1 MDRLVW
7 RDLALFEVVA
17 RHQSFTA
24 AAAELAMSQS
34 TLSYTIGQLEK
45 RLGLPLLARTTRSV
59 APTEAGRRL
68 MQALVPALNDLT
80 EELDKLRAMGT
91 DISGRLRLTMI
102 PVAYETLVR
111 PMLPDF
117 LNRYPNISFE
127 ISTNEGLNDI
137 VADGFD
143 GGIRF
148 GALIEKD
155 MVAIPLTTSSAVT
168 IVGAPDYFERLG
180 HKPDSPEDLRE
191 HRCIFY
197 RFVGSKRLS
206 PWPLRKGQRS
216 VDFSADGPLVLNDG
230 AAIRAAALDGLGLA
244 YLFKS
249 QVAGDLTQGRL
260 VEVLSDWVPATS
272 GFSLYY
278 PDRRRVS
285 PAFRAFIDD
294 ICMTVAGGT

>member
-1 MDRLVW
+1 MNRLVW

-24 AAAELAMSQS
+24 AAAELGMSQS

-45 RLGLPLLARTTRSV
+45 RLGLTLLARTTRSV

-68 MQALVPALNDLT
+68 MQTLVPALNDLT
-80 EELDKLRAMGT
+80 EELDKLRAMST
-91 DISGRLRLTMI
+91 DISGTLKLTMI

-111 PMLPDF
+111 PMLLDF
-117 LNRYPNISFE
+117 LTRHPNISFE
-127 ISTNEGLNDI
+127 VSTNEGLNNI

-155 MVAIPLTTSSAVT
+155 MVAIPLTTSSSVS
-168 IVGAPDYFERLG
+168 IVGAPGYFERHG
-180 HKPDSPEDLRE
+180 SKPRTPEDLRE

-206 PWPLRKGQRS
+206 PWPLRNGERS
-216 VDFSADGPLVLNDG
+216 VDFSANGPLVLNDG
-230 AAIRAAALDGLGLA
+230 AAIRTAALDGHGLA
-244 YLFKS
+244 YLFRS
-249 QVAGDLTQGRL
+249 QISKDITESRL
-260 VEVLSDWVPATS
+260 LEVMTDWVPDTS

-278 PDRRRVS
+278 PNRLRVS

-294 ICMTVAGGT
+294 ICIYAKK

>member
-1 MDRLVW
+1 MDRLIW

-45 RLGLPLLARTTRSV
+45 RLGLALLARTTRSV

-68 MQALVPALNDLT
+68 MQSLVPALNDLT
-80 EELDKLRAMGT
+80 DELDKLRAMGT
-91 DISGRLRLTMI
+91 DISGTVRLTMI

-111 PMLPDF
+111 PMLLDF
-117 LNRYPNISFE
+117 LTRHANISFE
-127 ISTNEGLNDI
+127 VSTNEGLNDI

-148 GALIEKD
+148 GAIIEKD
-155 MVAIPLTTSSAVT
+155 MVAIPLTASSSVT
-168 IVGAPDYFERLG
+168 IVGAPGYFERHG
-180 HKPDSPEDLRE
+180 SKPRTPEELSE

-206 PWPLRKGQRS
+206 PWPLRKGERS
-216 VDFSADGPLVLNDG
+216 VDFSANGPLVLNDG
-230 AAIRAAALDGLGLA
+230 AAIRTAALDGLGLA
-244 YLFKS
+244 YLFRS
-249 QVAGDLTQGRL
+249 QVSSDLAQGAL
-260 VEVLSDWVPATS
+260 IEVLSDWVPDTS

-278 PDRRRVS
+278 PNRRRVS
-285 PAFRAFIDD
+285 PAFRAFIDE
-294 ICMTVAGGT
+294 ICMHAKK